1 MCGICGIVRFTDRGV
16 EPDVVARMCEAL
28 RHRGPDHLGLYVS
41 RRRRVGL
48 GATRLAVLDPSASA
62 HQPMHRSNG
71 RYHLVYN
78 GEVYNFRDIRRE
90 LVGLGESFVTESD
103 TEVVASAC
111 AMWGVDALAKFNG
124 MFALAFFD
132 EESECGFIARDRFG
146 IKPLLTVDCDDG
158 LLFASEFSA
167 LTLLGSF
174 DRGVDDEALASHLQY
189 GYIAHPRTIYR
200 NVRRL
205 PPGCYLEF
213 SAQRCGE
220 AKRYYA
226 LPESAGADGLDYGEA
241 RRAVRRALADAV
253 VRRRVSDVPI
263 GAYLSG
269 GLDSSIIVAHLAEAV
284 GHPVTTFCVG
294 YEGVGRY
301 DESAYARLVAERFG
315 TDHHEL
321 KLTER
326 EVVDAIP
333 SILDHLGEPV
343 GDSSI
348 IPTTL
353 ISRLAR
359 REVTVALSG
368 DGGDELFGGY
378 WRYMGHHSLDTYR
391 RLPRWLR
398 AGLIEPAMARAS
410 ASKSSG
416 LGNRSR
422 QFRKMLRGGGGDAL
436 TRHVAWS
443 RILAPEAEDLFVDR
457 SLAGTLDRAM
467 VEHAQQLTSDVSK
480 GDPLQQVFAFDV
492 QHQLPADMLQKVD
505 LASMSQSLE
514 VRVPFMDHHVVELA
528 MSLPVSYK
536 VHRGKRKRILVD
548 AYRGILPD
556 EVLDRPKQGFEVPIG
571 EFLRGPL
578 RDMFFDVVSRPTVE
592 SFGILSHDAVTRLY
606 DEHLHR
612 RAEHADVLFAL
623 LSLCWWKRTEN
634 SCPTRTAR

>member
-1 MCGICGIVRFTDRGV
+1 MCGICGIVRFTDRPV
-16 EPDVVARMCEAL
+16 EPTGLTRACEAL
-28 RHRGPDHLGLYVS
+28 RSRGPDHLGMYVS

-48 GATRLAVLDPSASA
+48 GATRLAVLDPSVAA
-62 HQPMHRSNG
+62 HQPMHLRN
-71 RYHLVYN
+71 RRFHLVYN
-78 GEVYNFRDIRRE
+78 GEVYNFRDVRRE

-103 TEVVASAC
+103 TEVVVSAC
-111 AMWGVDALAKFNG
+111 AKWGVAALAKFNG
-124 MFALAFFD
+124 MFALAFYD
-132 EESECGFIARDRFG
+132 EESERGFVARDRFG
-146 IKPLLTVDCDDG
+146 IKPLLYADCDDG
-158 LLFASEFSA
+158 LLFASELSA
-167 LTLLGSF
+167 LNLLGSF
-174 DRGVDDEALASHLQY
+174 DRGVDDDALVSHLQY

-200 NVRRL
+200 NVKRL
-205 PPGCYLEF
+205 SPGSYIEF
-213 SAQRCGE
+213 SAQRSGE

-226 LPESAGADGLDYGEA
+226 LGQTAEANGLDYGEA
-241 RRAVRRALADAV
+241 RRLVRRALADAV

-284 GHPVTTFCVG
+284 GHPVTTFSVG
-294 YEGVGRY
+294 YEGARTY
-301 DESAYARLVAERFG
+301 DESAYARLVADRFD

-326 EVVDAIP
+326 EVVDAVP

-378 WRYMGHHSLDTYR
+378 WRYLGHQSLDTYR

-398 AGLIEPAMARAS
+398 AGVIEPAMAWVS
-410 ASKSSG
+410 VSKSSG
-416 LGNRSR
+416 FGNRAR
-422 QFRKMLRGGGGDAL
+422 QFRKLLRGGGADAL

-443 RILAPEAEDLFVDR
+443 RILAPEAEDLFIDQ
-457 SLAGTLDRAM
+457 SLAGRLDKAT
-467 VEHAQQLTSDVSK
+467 VELARQMTSDVAGS
-480 GDPLQQVFAFDV
+480 DPLQRVLAFDV

-514 VRVPFMDHHVVELA
+514 VRVPFLDHHVVELA

-578 RDMFFDVVSRPTVE
+578 RGMFFDVVSRPTVE
-592 SFGILSHDAVTRLY
+592 SFGMLSYDAVTRLY

-612 RAEHADVLFAL
+612 RAENADVLFAL
-623 LSLCWWKRTEN
+623 LSLCWWRRKEDAE
-634 SCPTRTAR
+634 C

>member
-1 MCGICGIVRFTDRGV
+1 MCGICGIVRFTDCPV
-16 EPDVVARMCEAL
+16 EPNVVARACGAL
-28 RHRGPDHLGLYVS
+28 RHRGPDHAGLYVG
-41 RRRRVGL
+41 RRRRVGF
-48 GATRLAVLDPSASA
+48 GATRLAVLDPSAA
-62 HQPMHRSNG
+62 GHQPMHRSNG

-90 LVGLGESFVTESD
+90 LVAFGESFHTESD
-103 TEVVASAC
+103 TEVIIAAC
-111 AMWGVDALAKFNG
+111 AKWGVDALTQFNG
-124 MFALAFFD
+124 MFALAFYD
-132 EESECGFIARDRFG
+132 EEFECGFVARDRFG
-146 IKPLLTVDCDDG
+146 IKPLLYADCDEG
-158 LLFASEFSA
+158 LLFASELCA
-167 LTLLGSF
+167 LTLLGAF
-174 DRGVDDEALASHLQY
+174 DRGVDNDALASHLQY

-200 NVRRL
+200 RVRRL
-205 PPGCYLEF
+205 PPGCFLEF
-213 SAQRCGE
+213 SKERGGQ
-220 AKRYYA
+220 AKRYYT
-226 LPESAGADGLDYGEA
+226 LPVSTDTHALDYGEA
-241 RRAVRRALADAV
+241 RRGIRRALADAV

-269 GLDSSIIVAHLAEAV
+269 GLDSSIMVAHLAEAV
-284 GHPVTTFCVG
+284 GRPVTTFCVG
-294 YEGVGRY
+294 YEGAAAY
-301 DESAYARLVAERFG
+301 DESAYARLVADRFQ

-321 KLTER
+321 RLTER

-378 WRYMGHHSLDTYR
+378 WRYLGHQSLDTYR
-391 RLPRWLR
+391 RLPQWLR
-398 AGLIEPAMARAS
+398 AGVIEPATARMS
-410 ASKSSG
+410 VSKSSG
-416 LGNRSR
+416 FGNRAR
-422 QFRKMLRGGGGDAL
+422 QFRKLLRGGGADAL

-443 RILAPEAEDLFVDR
+443 RILAPEAGDLFNDH
-457 SLAGTLDRAM
+457 SLAATLDQAT
-467 VEHAQQLTSDVSK
+467 VDHARQLTSDFAT
-480 GDPLQQVFAFDV
+480 GDPLRRVFAFDV

-514 VRVPFMDHHVVELA
+514 VRVPFLDHHVVELA
-528 MSLPVSYK
+528 LSLPASYK
-536 VHRGKRKRILVD
+536 VRRGKRKRILVD

-578 RDMFFDVVSRPTVE
+578 HDMFFDVVSRTTVE
-592 SFGILSHDAVTRLY
+592 SFGMLSYDAVTRLY

-623 LSLCWWKRTEN
+623 LSLCWWKRREDG
-634 SCPTRTAR
+634 R